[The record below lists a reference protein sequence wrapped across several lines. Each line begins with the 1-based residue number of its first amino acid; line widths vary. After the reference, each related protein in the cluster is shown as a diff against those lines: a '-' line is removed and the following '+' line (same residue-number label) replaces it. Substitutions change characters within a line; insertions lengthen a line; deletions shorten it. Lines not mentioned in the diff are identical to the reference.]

1 MNIEIKV
8 PLFAEGATKI
18 KIRQWLVEEG
28 EKVIKGDN
36 IIEATTDKIAIYIEA
51 PESGT
56 LISKLADEN
65 DEVQVG
71 QVVAILSS
79 EPKEA

>member
-1 MNIEIKV
+1 MNIEVKV
-8 PLFAEGATKI
+8 PMFAEGATKI
-18 KIRQWLVEEG
+18 KIRQWLVEKDEN
-28 EKVIKGDN
+28 VNKGD
-36 IIEATTDKIAIYIEA
+36 ILIEATTDKIAIYIEA

-71 QVVAILSS
+71 QVVAVLSRQS
-79 EPKEA
+79 KEA